1 MKVLKVR
8 LKKIYEDEAYMY
20 AVLKMSIWK
29 TCYND
34 ILPKTYINNISVHE
48 KALKYQQEMK
58 NDSFISYY
66 FIVLSDTPI
75 GVLRLKYFHN
85 SAKENCLCIKDL
97 YLLPNYQNK
106 GYGAIVFSYIKKQAR
121 EKNCIYITAWIIEKN
136 QSAINLG
143 RKAGFKRTSST
154 QIHKK
159 SGAILNEYYYK
170 L

>member
-8 LKKIYEDEAYMY
+8 LKNVYEDEAYMY
-20 AVLKMSIWK
+20 ATLKMSIWK

-34 ILPKTYINNISVHE
+34 ILSKTYINNISVHE
-48 KALKYQQEMK
+48 KALKYQQEMI
-58 NDSFISYY
+58 NDSSISYY

-75 GVLRLKYFHN
+75 GVLRLKDFHN
-85 SAKENCLCIKDL
+85 SSMEHCLCIKDL
-97 YLLPNYQNK
+97 YLLPNYQNR

-143 RKAGFKRTSST
+143 QKVGFKRTSST

-159 SGAILNEYYYK
+159 TDTILNEYYYK

>member
-20 AVLKMSIWK
+20 AVLKTSIWK

-34 ILPKTYINNISVHE
+34 ILPKTYIDNISVHE

-58 NDSFISYY
+58 NDSFVSYY

-85 SAKENCLCIKDL
+85 SVNENCLCIKDL

-121 EKNCIYITAWIIEKN
+121 EKKCIYITAWIITKN
-136 QSAINLG
+136 QNAINWG
-143 RKAGFKRTSST
+143 QKVGFKHTSST

-159 SGAILNEYYYK
+159 TGAILNEYYYK